1 VLLSFFAVRSCY
13 EKRRALWSSILD
25 ESVTCVMPVT
35 PYRSFPASEVQVSK
49 CQRTIL
55 GVDGIIADTA
65 SLHVLFNSIVDRSK
79 HPEGTIQFRYTLIAE
94 ESVVSGNQ
102 MMARWRMATTNAK
115 ALGAKREIIK
125 MGMLCARFN
134 SAHKIVA
141 IDLMFDV
148 MAFMLQLKQ
157 CAVSNAFSVVP
168 NTVQTCVGPFGD
180 KATVMTSAERPYTIV
195 QVNRQW
201 EEMTGWKAEDV
212 VGKLSCKILQGP
224 VTEKENL
231 FDLMSDIRYKRPASA
246 ILTNYVRGREEL
258 FRNYMN
264 VYPLSTDSKVSH
276 YVALTTH
283 FERVDANGSKNYTES
298 KVKEEVKEEVAE
310 SEKVS
315 LETKI
320 EESNK
325 VKTDEQHENKPL
337 EDPLSLSHE
346 TIHCKTEA
354 SDTKVIAVNDELI
367 RDMKV

>member
-1 VLLSFFAVRSCY
+1 LLSFFAVRSCY

-94 ESVVSGNQ
+94 EAVVSGNQ
-102 MMARWRMATTNAK
+102 MMARWNMSTLNAK
-115 ALGAKREIIK
+115 SLGAKREVVK

-134 SAHKIVA
+134 SAHKIVS

-157 CAVSNAFSVVP
+157 SAGASVFSVVP
-168 NTVQTCVGPFGD
+168 NTVQTCVGPFGN

-212 VGKLSCKILQGP
+212 VGKLSCKILQGSR
-224 VTEKENL
+224 TERNML
-231 FDLMSDIRYKRPASA
+231 NDLMSNIRLKRPACT
-246 ILTNYVRGREEL
+246 ILTNYCCGRKKL

-276 YVALTTH
+276 YLALTIH
-283 FERVDANGSKNYTES
+283 AEWLDDNGCKISTES
-298 KVKEEVKEEVAE
+298 LPIKEKKEGENDTI
-310 SEKVS
+310 SIPLQIKS
-315 LETKI
+315 ND
-320 EESNK
+320 SNK
-325 VKTDEQHENKPL
+325 VKIEEQNKITTVV
-337 EDPLSLSHE
+337 EAAPLSE
-346 TIHCKTEA
+346 KIIQCTTEVKANKGGTADNTIRE
-354 SDTKVIAVNDELI
+354 VEEV
-367 RDMKV
+367 